1 MDEMVSTHIDLPR
14 DMADRLKQHSE
25 AQGFTLAQQIL
36 AILKTYLE
44 NYQDPILKADDP
56 ILHIA
61 GAMSSGVGDLS
72 VHHDRYLY
80 GESR

>member
-1 MDEMVSTHIDLPR
+1 MDEMVSTRIDLPR
-14 DMADRLKQHSE
+14 DMVDLLERQGE

-36 AILKTYLE
+36 VILKTYLE

-80 GESR
+80 GKSR